1 MSNLLLRIQYSTF
14 HIPHSIFNIPY
25 LNAILQLMRHTIIST
40 ATIGVFLISML
51 AINLVM
57 AQEELPVEEIGF
69 GQTQEIS
76 DPDLKISLSD
86 EKQVYPSKRFGLTVT
101 IDSEISSNR
110 VGINWIYPAD
120 VFLIEGNPTDTITV
134 VEMGVRVNTFVAE
147 RNYLSSTRIIL
158 DFNNELEK
166 LPIDGDYNRD
176 KIVATVISWAEVIG
190 LISVIVAI
198 IVIIIRKFRAYLNSP
213 DEEV

>member
-1 MSNLLLRIQYSTF
+1 
-14 HIPHSIFNIPY
+14 
-25 LNAILQLMRHTIIST
+25 MRHTIIST

-134 VEMGVRVNTFVAE
+134 VAGQRTTFTKYFSSRKEYKGLKNSNKKVEMGVRVNTFVAE